1 MIFRYY
7 LFHIPNTPP
16 SPLQSSTE
24 RYYTTI
30 YPSTKSFVTVDAL
43 DARIQFPIVSRW
55 LPAGAESKNL
65 AAWRSSDTP

>member
-1 MIFRYY
+1 MIFRYC